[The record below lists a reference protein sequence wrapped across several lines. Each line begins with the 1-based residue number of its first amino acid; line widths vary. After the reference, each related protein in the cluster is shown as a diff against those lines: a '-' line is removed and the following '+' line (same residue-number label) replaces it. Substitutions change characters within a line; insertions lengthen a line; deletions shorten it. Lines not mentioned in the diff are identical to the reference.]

1 MDYFYTKYTQTF
13 FLVNE
18 NLKHWFVLFFGH
30 MCQMVSFCVDIMY
43 LQCEIAKAYRN
54 PESS

>member
-13 FLVNE
+13 FLGNE

-54 PESS
+54 SESL